1 MITSGGCE
9 GIWFSELFGLSN
21 IKASGSEFIGGTFS
35 GDLVVIIGVVVEME
49 VVIMGVVVE
58 AEVVH
63 KLSLV
68 VVVLAVVTAKLETTS
83 SLIVD
88 CCSIVVSMLTFD

>member
-1 MITSGGCE
+1 M
-9 GIWFSELFGLSN
+9 
-21 IKASGSEFIGGTFS
+21 
-35 GDLVVIIGVVVEME
+35 EME
-49 VVIMGVVVE
+49 VVIVGVVVE

-88 CCSIVVSMLTFD
+88 CCFIHVC